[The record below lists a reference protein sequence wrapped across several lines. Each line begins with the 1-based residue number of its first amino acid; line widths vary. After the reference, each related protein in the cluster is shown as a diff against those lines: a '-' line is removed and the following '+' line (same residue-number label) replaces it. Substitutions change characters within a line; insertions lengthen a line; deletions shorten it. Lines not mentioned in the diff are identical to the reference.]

1 MWLRKSHQGLKP
13 MRITRQ
19 FSGISS
25 ATLNQMMRS
34 SGGLTHLR
42 HLFDEFP
49 TSRNLVSWNILIA
62 GYVRH
67 GCIPTALHLFD
78 EMRHRDIVTW
88 NTLFSAF
95 QNKQDYH
102 STFQYYRLLQSSGF
116 RPNHYTFSIVITS
129 FLVSSVDIILP
140 QIHAQIVSLGYSSN
154 AFVGS
159 ALIRGYTKLG
169 DHSAL
174 CCVFRDIL
182 EKSVPVWNAFILG
195 LMDLGLTLE
204 AHRAFNRMPRRN
216 VVSWTILID
225 GFLKNDQFQKAR
237 YIFDKMD
244 EKNIISWT
252 AMISGYVRLGKYFNA
267 LELFPV
273 MIRSGTRPNQH
284 TFSSI
289 LAACAKHSELLIG
302 EQLHTSI
309 LKYGITDEIVVL
321 TALVGMYAKCGNIDA
336 AHRIFKTLPE
346 KTLPSWNT
354 IIGGFAM
361 HGLARRAVNAFEEMT
376 SGGIRPDQTTF
387 VHVLSACGHG
397 GEVLEGERIFVSME
411 KTYGIP
417 AEKEHYACMVDLYGR
432 AGLLDKALSFIKGMP
447 LQADVVVWGALLGSC
462 AVHSDSEFSSNAVE
476 AVLKLENDNPA
487 VYSLLSKIYGEKGV
501 WSSVTYL
508 KNKMK
513 ENNIKIHKAGSWI
526 G

>member
-1 MWLRKSHQGLKP
+1 
-13 MRITRQ
+13 
-19 FSGISS
+19 
-25 ATLNQMMRS
+25 MMRS
-34 SGGLTHLR
+34 SGSLTHLR

-49 TSRNLVSWNILIA
+49 TSRDLVSWNILIA
-62 GYVRH
+62 AYVRH
-67 GCIPTALHLFD
+67 DYIHTALHLFD
-78 EMRHRDIVTW
+78 VMPHRDIVSW
-88 NTLFSAF
+88 NTLLSAF
-95 QNKQDYH
+95 QNTRDYH
-102 STFQYYRLLQSSGF
+102 STFRYYLLLQSSGF

-129 FLVSSVDIILP
+129 FLASSVDILIP
-140 QIHAQIVSLGYSSN
+140 QLHAQIVLLGYTSN
-154 AFVGS
+154 TFVGS
-159 ALIRGYTKLG
+159 ALMRGYANLR

-204 AHRAFNRMPRRN
+204 AHTAFNRMPRRN
-216 VVSWTILID
+216 IVSSTILID
-225 GFLKNDQFQKAR
+225 GFLKNDQLQKAR

-289 LAACAKHSELLIG
+289 LAACARHSELLIG
-302 EQLHTSI
+302 EQLHASI
-309 LKYGITDEIVVL
+309 LKYGVTDDIVVL
-321 TALVGMYAKCGNIDA
+321 SALVGMYAKCGNIEA
-336 AHRIFKTLPE
+336 AHRIFITLPE
-346 KTLPSWNT
+346 KTLASWNT

-361 HGLARRAVNAFEEMT
+361 HGLARRAVNAFEEMSS
-376 SGGIRPDQTTF
+376 SGIMPDQTTF

-397 GEVLEGERIFVSME
+397 GQVLEGERIFVSME
-411 KTYGIP
+411 ETYGIT

-432 AGLLDKALSFIKGMP
+432 AGLLDKALSLIKGMP
-447 LQADVVVWGALLGSC
+447 MEADVVVWGALLGSC
-462 AVHSDSEFSSNAVE
+462 AVHSNSEFSSNAVE
-476 AVLKLENDNPA
+476 ALLKLENDNPA

-501 WSSVTYL
+501 WSSVACL
-508 KNKMK
+508 KIKMK
-513 ENNIKIHKAGSWI
+513 ENNIKMHKAGSWI